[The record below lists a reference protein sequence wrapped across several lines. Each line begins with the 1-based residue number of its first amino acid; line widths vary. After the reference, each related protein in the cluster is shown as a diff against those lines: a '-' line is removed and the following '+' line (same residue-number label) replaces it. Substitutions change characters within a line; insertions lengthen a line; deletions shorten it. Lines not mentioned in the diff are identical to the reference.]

1 MNTTIN
7 TMNATT
13 STATVTRSTKAKAVM
28 CMEDNQIFNSI
39 KEASQYYGLNQSNI
53 CGVLAGVRKHTGG
66 HTFRYVDNNGTPVE
80 INQPDVVIKVNNE
93 PKPIEL
99 KRHVTLQKEATIEA
113 NGTRDNG
120 NCKSVMCITDG
131 KSFASMTDAAE
142 HYGIATSQISY
153 ACSEKG
159 RTAAGKQ
166 FCKFSD
172 LYLYIPEISKA
183 INDQTAYDILL
194 EKENARKAMKANIVQ
209 LEEEAY
215 AIELKMNEVKQ
226 ALEQAKMEL
235 ANFD

>member
-1 MNTTIN
+1 MNTIIN
-7 TMNATT
+7 TNKKNKPVKCIETDTIYNST
-13 STATVTRSTKAKAVM
+13 SEAARAFGCSHDLISCNCRGKVKTAKGM
-28 CMEDNQIFNSI
+28 HFEF
-39 KEASQYYGLNQSNI
+39 
-53 CGVLAGVRKHTGG
+53 
-66 HTFRYVDNNGTPVE
+66 
-80 INQPDVVIKVNNE
+80 INQPDVVIHVKEE

-99 KRHVTLQKEATIEA
+99 KRHVTIQKEAVIEA

-131 KSFASMTDAAE
+131 KSFASMVDAAE
-142 HYGIATSQISY
+142 HYGVATSQISY
-153 ACSEKG
+153 ACKEKG

-194 EKENARKAMKANIVQ
+194 EKENTRKAMIANVSK

-235 ANFD
+235 ANFG